1 LVIPLKNSKYSS
13 VGKVIWFRH
22 MKNLQWRTPRTMI
35 GDVFPEAAYV

>member
-22 MKNLQWRTPRTMI
+22 KKNLQWWTPQTTI
-35 GDVFPEAAYV
+35 GDVFAEAAYV